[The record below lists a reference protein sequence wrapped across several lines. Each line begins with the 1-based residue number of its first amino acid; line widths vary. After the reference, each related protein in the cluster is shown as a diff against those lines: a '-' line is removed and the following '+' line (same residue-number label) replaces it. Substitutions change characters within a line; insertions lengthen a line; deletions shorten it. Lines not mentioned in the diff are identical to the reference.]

1 MAILLA
7 ALMPLFPPK
16 DKVDIHGLSQYDGYL
31 KQKLLD
37 NNKLGAVTLIAALQ
51 KDHGVVVGMKTMTKW
66 IQRHKRTAVGDGAV
80 PAAGEVESFPS
91 SIWLYQSC

>member
-7 ALMPLFPPK
+7 ASMPLFPPK
-16 DKVDIHGLSQYDGYL
+16 AKVDIHGMSQYDGYL
-31 KQKLLD
+31 KQKLLE

-66 IQRHKRTAVGDGAV
+66 IQRHKGRNGAV
-80 PAAGEVESFPS
+80 PAVGEVESLPPS
-91 SIWLYQSC
+91 TLLYKIC